1 MNSPSKIIDLFSG
14 TQRLLRRV
22 GCLLVL
28 AGTILAADAQPKKG
42 RFLALF
48 GAQKFRLDN
57 TVFISTDFEHRSVST
72 EMAKWLRSEG
82 VAASNAFHKAR
93 NRISFVKVASVP
105 GAKGSDAWQIEV
117 KAKRVTVAFTTET
130 ALQNAIAALQG
141 MLEQDE
147 AGRRYFPAGT
157 RVDWG
162 VQHQPQP
169 KREAVADAAT
179 AMRSVDELETVL
191 KQLSTKSGE
200 VYLMLVSTDKWRM
213 QCPSLEAARLTD
225 RLYSTDGYYNTRQL
239 EQLAATAKRSRIEVI
254 PTLELLHE
262 NKPFTEAFG
271 HSVFSVEGMRLVRA
285 AIEDCI
291 DAMHPNKICI
301 GTLSPNTDMRYLEFI
316 SSLAS
321 MLEVELVIIES

>member
-1 MNSPSKIIDLFSG
+1 MNSPKKIAARFSG
-14 TQRLLRRV
+14 TQRLLRLT
-22 GCLLVL
+22 GCLLL
-28 AGTILAADAQPKKG
+28 LLGTVAAADGQQK
-42 RFLALF
+42 RSRISLF
-48 GAQKFRLDN
+48 GPQKFRLDN
-57 TVFISTDFEHRSVST
+57 TIFIATDFEHRNVST
-72 EMAKWLRSEG
+72 EIAKWLRSEG

-105 GAKGSDAWQIEV
+105 GAKGADAWQIDV
-117 KAKRVTVAFTTET
+117 KAKRATVSFTTET
-130 ALQNAIAALQG
+130 ALQNAIAALQE
-141 MLEQDE
+141 MIEHDA
-147 AGRRYFPAGT
+147 AGRKYLPGGVRA
-157 RVDWG
+157 DWG
-162 VQHQPQP
+162 VQHAPQP

-179 AMRSVDELETVL
+179 SMRTVDELETAL
-191 KQLSTKSGE
+191 KRLSTKSGE
-200 VYLMLVSTDKWRM
+200 VYLMLVSADKWRM

-225 RLYSTDGYYNTRQL
+225 RLYSPDGCYNTRQL
-239 EQLAATAKRSRIEVI
+239 EQLAAAAKRSRIEMI

-291 DAMHPNKICI
+291 AAMHPKKICI
-301 GTLSPNTDMRYLEFI
+301 GTLSSHTDMRYLEFI